1 MCISFIKIEKIA
13 FKIVIMSYR
22 VFFRTISKQYMFVL
36 ESMQGAIMSAAS
48 LQQCLPQ
55 ACGKYSQQ
63 AHFFSKGAR
72 INIQWSFG
80 LSMEIFTLSI

>member
-1 MCISFIKIEKIA
+1 
-13 FKIVIMSYR
+13 MSYR

-63 AHFFSKGAR
+63 AHFFGKGAR
-72 INIQWSFG
+72 INIQWSLDFQWKF
-80 LSMEIFTLSI
+80 LLCLYSQLRIF